1 MCQIKNP
8 ETIGP
13 FFRGKSVFW
22 SALVLSFFLIL
33 PFSIGDKLF
42 GSSELNLVT
51 DPPPVLSRY
60 GEIIYQ
66 YNEKSPRQLFV
77 IGMAHR
83 DSVTRRNG
91 SQTSRVQAE
100 AYKIGE
106 WLIHN
111 KGLGLLLPEGY
122 FAAKG
127 PKLKAKDLVGELEKK
142 GDCPVPVDMATLE
155 EILSDNQSFVNAEM
169 LLRGNYPSMKIR
181 QVEDQGLYETA
192 RQRIVEVIDQK
203 NSCDYLLLRSELD
216 YLQERRTAAMLQKIP
231 EIVNDESR
239 QGNIRDRKAILT
251 IGLSHIHG
259 MIKYFDENRITVH
272 APLSHSN
279 RYEDYVSKLNL
290 FEEDFGVSVI
300 IPRTLADDQKILKLN
315 KLEKIV
321 TQARRKTSTL
331 PSVALP

>member
-1 MCQIKNP
+1 
-8 ETIGP
+8 
-13 FFRGKSVFW
+13 
-22 SALVLSFFLIL
+22 
-33 PFSIGDKLF
+33 
-42 GSSELNLVT
+42 
-51 DPPPVLSRY
+51 
-60 GEIIYQ
+60 
-66 YNEKSPRQLFV
+66 
-77 IGMAHR
+77 
-83 DSVTRRNG
+83 
-91 SQTSRVQAE
+91 
-100 AYKIGE
+100 
-106 WLIHN
+106 
-111 KGLGLLLPEGY
+111 
-122 FAAKG
+122 
-127 PKLKAKDLVGELEKK
+127 
-142 GDCPVPVDMATLE
+142 
-155 EILSDNQSFVNAEM
+155 
-169 LLRGNYPSMKIR
+169 
-181 QVEDQGLYETA
+181 
-192 RQRIVEVIDQK
+192 VIDQK